1 MATLRLSQ
9 DPEAD
14 ALLGRDPLA
23 LLIGMLLDQQVPME
37 AAFRGPAKLL
47 ERLGHLDPA
56 KIAAMAPATFN
67 AVMSQPPAV
76 HRFPGS
82 MGKRVQAL
90 CAVIAE
96 EYEGDAA
103 AVWRDVDSG
112 DALLQRLQ
120 SLPGF
125 GTQKAQIFLA
135 LLGKQLGITPSGW
148 AQAAGAYGEP
158 DTFRSVADVVSGD
171 TLLAVRAYK
180 QEQKRA
186 AKG

>member
-1 MATLRLSQ
+1 MKLCIAQ
-9 DPEAD
+9 DPAAD
-14 ALLGRDPLA
+14 ALLSESPLA
-23 LLIGMLLDQQVPME
+23 LVVGMLLDQQVPME
-37 AAFRGPAKLL
+37 SAFRGPAKLS

-56 KIAAMAPATFN
+56 KIAEMEPETFA
-67 AVMSQPPAV
+67 AVMAQPPAV

-90 CAVIAE
+90 CAVIAD
-96 EYEGDAA
+96 EYGSDAA
-103 AVWRDVDSG
+103 AMWRDVDSG
-112 DALLQRLQ
+112 DALLRRLQ

-125 GTQKAQIFLA
+125 GKQKSQIFLA
-135 LLGKQLGITPSGW
+135 LLGKQLGITPRGW
-148 AQAAGAYGEP
+148 AEAAGAYGEP
-158 DTFRSVADVVSGD
+158 DAFRSVADVVSGD